1 MSKMRLILVD
11 DHAVLRAG
19 LRMLLDS
26 QPDMRVIGQA
36 ADGEEALR
44 ICRELRPDVVL
55 MDISLPGLSGIE
67 VTKALRRECP
77 QIRILV
83 LTMHD
88 DEAYFKQVLQAGG
101 SGYVLK
107 RAADTELLS
116 AIRAVHRGE
125 VFLYPSMAK
134 LLVEELL
141 QAKPP
146 APVGG
151 AREASTSLS
160 GREKEVLR
168 LIALGHTN
176 QEIADALYLSVKT
189 VETHKARI
197 MTKLGTRSRSE
208 LVRYAMQHK
217 LV

>member
-26 QPDMRVIGQA
+26 QPDMRVVGEA

-44 ICRELRPDVVL
+44 TCRELRPDVVL
-55 MDISLPGLSGIE
+55 MDISLPGLNGIE
-67 VTKALRRECP
+67 ATKVLRRECP
-77 QIRILV
+77 QIRVLV

-88 DEAYFKQVLQAGG
+88 DEAYFKQVLQAGS

-107 RAADTELLS
+107 KAADTELLS

-134 LLVEELL
+134 VLVEELL
-141 QAKPP
+141 QARPSAPP
-146 APVGG
+146 GG
-151 AREASTSLS
+151 AREAPTSLS
-160 GREKEVLR
+160 EREKEVLR

-176 QEIADALYLSVKT
+176 QEIADVLYLSVKT

-208 LVRYAMQHK
+208 LVRYAMQLN

>member
-1 MSKMRLILVD
+1 MNKIRLFLAD

-26 QPDMRVIGQA
+26 QPDMCVVGEA
-36 ADGEEALR
+36 SDGEETVQA
-44 ICRELRPDVVL
+44 CRDVQPDVVL
-55 MDISLPGLSGIE
+55 MDISMPGINGIE
-67 VTKALRRECP
+67 ATRALHRECP
-77 QIRILV
+77 KARILV

-88 DEAYFKQVLQAGG
+88 DEAYLKQVLQAGG
-101 SGYVLK
+101 AGYVLK
-107 RAADTELLS
+107 KAADTELLS

-134 LLVEELL
+134 VLVEELM
-141 QAKPP
+141 QARP
-146 APVGG
+146 ALRPGG
-151 AREASTSLS
+151 THEATPNLSERE
-160 GREKEVLR
+160 REVLR

-176 QEIADALYLSVKT
+176 QEIADTLYLSVKT

-208 LVRYAMQHK
+208 LVRYAMQHG